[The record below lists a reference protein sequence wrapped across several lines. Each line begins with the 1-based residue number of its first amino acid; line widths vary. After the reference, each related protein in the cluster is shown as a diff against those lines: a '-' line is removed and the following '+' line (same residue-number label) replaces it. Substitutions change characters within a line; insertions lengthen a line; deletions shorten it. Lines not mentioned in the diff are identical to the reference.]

1 MTLRLA
7 RRALLGVELPRGG
20 EAFTPEG
27 MRVGGVVPGSMA
39 EVAGVLP
46 GDRLARVG
54 SWPVRSPTELR
65 VALQSAGALEITELA
80 IGRGGEVILLAA
92 RVERR
97 PAEAIEGAEVLYN
110 EISSR
115 GARLRVIV
123 TRPEGSASSPAVL
136 FIQGISCDSVDFGG
150 RHGAP
155 LFSLIQGLSKA
166 GLVTMRLEK
175 RGVGDSEGEGCEG
188 AGFNGEVEDVKAALC
203 ALAGYAFVDA
213 RAIFVFGHSVGG
225 MIAPLLEPLGLASG
239 YIALGTSAAR
249 WLDCVEASTRRQA
262 LLHGASPAESER
274 AARSEREAI
283 ERAIQDP
290 GSRAL
295 VGGRGAAFHRELQA
309 TDLARSWAE
318 VSRPVLVLRG
328 ELDWVVSEEEQA
340 AIARIVNDR
349 RPGLAETQKINGI
362 DHLMARHESLA
373 ESLRSYGH
381 GAFDPAVTEAAS
393 AFIRRVLGGG

>member
-1 MTLRLA
+1 
-7 RRALLGVELPRGG
+7 
-20 EAFTPEG
+20 
-27 MRVGGVVPGSMA
+27 
-39 EVAGVLP
+39 
-46 GDRLARVG
+46 
-54 SWPVRSPTELR
+54 
-65 VALQSAGALEITELA
+65 
-80 IGRGGEVILLAA
+80 
-92 RVERR
+92 
-97 PAEAIEGAEVLYN
+97 
-110 EISSR
+110 
-115 GARLRVIV
+115 
-123 TRPEGSASSPAVL
+123 
-136 FIQGISCDSVDFGG
+136 
-150 RHGAP
+150 
-155 LFSLIQGLSKA
+155 
-166 GLVTMRLEK
+166 MRLEK

-188 AGFNGEVEDVKAALC
+188 AGFDGEVEDVKAALC

-213 RAIFVFGHSVGG
+213 RAIFAFGHSVGG
-225 MIAPLLEPLGLASG
+225 MVAPLLEPLGLVSG

-262 LLHGASPAESER
+262 LLRGASPAESER

-309 TDLARSWAE
+309 TDLANAWAE

-393 AFIRRVLGGG
+393 AFVRRVLEARKKIKRGGLKSGRMSSPRASPRRPGSIKESPAMPHLRPCPQCSRHVRSDEARCPFCDSDCSVGASDRGPAAPSPSTRLGRAALMAFGTAVVAATTAASCGGTQGSDPQADGRLDRAGRGLGRGSPAAAAAAPGRSSAPRWGR